1 MIHFASPQRTARLL
15 KIMISHV
22 SYNHR
27 SINMCREVNSCLL
40 YLTTLSAVQ
49 DQVWFELGE
58 LAAVFLLASLL
69 GGLLQ

>member
-1 MIHFASPQRTARLL
+1 
-15 KIMISHV
+15 
-22 SYNHR
+22 
-27 SINMCREVNSCLL
+27 MCREVNSCLL

-49 DQVWFELGE
+49 DQVWFESGE